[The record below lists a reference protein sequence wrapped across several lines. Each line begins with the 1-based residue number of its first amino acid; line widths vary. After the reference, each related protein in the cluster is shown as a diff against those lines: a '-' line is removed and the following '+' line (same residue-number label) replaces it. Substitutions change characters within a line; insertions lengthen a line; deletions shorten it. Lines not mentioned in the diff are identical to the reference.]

1 MILDQQ
7 VHEEAIEAA
16 RLAASN
22 YFKSNGE
29 HPFNCGFS
37 SVIARVKGNTK
48 LGKSFISR
56 GFKKNYG
63 GGYRLWNPSGNST
76 QDLSVKA
83 AGTAAYI
90 AVINKYMPD
99 VVLYADNRLD

>member
-1 MILDQQ
+1 MLTREIHQ
-7 VHEEAIEAA
+7 EAIESA
-16 RLAASN
+16 REAASN

-37 SVIARVKGNTK
+37 SVVAVVKGNTK
-48 LGKSFISR
+48 LGKSFIKQ
-56 GFKKNYG
+56 GFEKHYG
-63 GGYRLWNPSGNST
+63 GGYYLWNPSDNMS

-83 AGTAAYI
+83 AGTNAYI

-99 VVLYADNRLD
+99 VKLYPNNRLD